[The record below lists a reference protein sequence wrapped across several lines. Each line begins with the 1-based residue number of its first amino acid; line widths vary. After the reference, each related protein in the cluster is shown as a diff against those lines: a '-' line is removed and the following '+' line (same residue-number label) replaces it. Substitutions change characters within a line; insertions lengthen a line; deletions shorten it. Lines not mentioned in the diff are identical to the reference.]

1 MFSSAGEIAIG
12 VLVES
17 AIALGI
23 GGLLYRAFAGRFLI
37 PKRETVLPYHR
48 PSSLRRVVRQRWLGP
63 EDAGFVRVRSSSLA
77 MRGPERYE

>member
-48 PSSLRRVVRQRWLGP
+48 AVLIKKSGETKVVGSGRRWVRPGEKLITC
-63 EDAGFVRVRSSSLA
+63 DARPRTL
-77 MRGPERYE
+77 